1 MNYLVAD
8 FIVQI
13 KNAYLANRKVVT
25 TRYSKLTF
33 AIGEVLVKNRLLS
46 SVKEETIDGK
56 RMIVATLRFIKR
68 KPALH
73 NVVIVSKPS
82 LRVYVDMN
90 DLQKIKREEAL
101 SVLSTSQGVMTG
113 ADAVK
118 GNIGGELLFKVW

>member
-33 AIGEVLVKNRLLS
+33 AIGEVLVKNRMLS

-73 NVVIVSKPS
+73 NVEIISKPS
-82 LRVYVDMN
+82 LRVYVDLN

-101 SVLSTSQGVMTG
+101 SVVSTSQGVMTG
-113 ADAVK
+113 TDAIK
-118 GNIGGELLFKVW
+118 GNTGGELLFKVW